1 MNERQKQIY
10 KLIELIEKAI
20 SKSWDSKYDKQRQE
34 LFKIKGELMEV
45 YQKVSKK
52 KWNIIQR
59 LK

>member
-1 MNERQKQIY
+1 MYIGGGKMNERQKQIY

-52 KWNIIQR
+52 K
-59 LK
+59 